1 MANAVYSVYCK
12 EYYGDPVTMKF
23 SNWDDYVVCDI
34 DSTKYG
40 SKSIILYP
48 DELKVIID
56 TIKNK
61 LTLFSLIIT
70 DYHLYL
76 NAKINATNMAD
87 LKLTPD
93 NGDMEMSFEVD
104 ALSLYNTLKYLYE
117 QMTEDKE
124 KEQC

>member
-12 EYYGDPVTMKF
+12 ECYGDLANMKF
-23 SNWDDYVVCDI
+23 SNEDAFVLCNI

-56 TIKNK
+56 AIKNN
-61 LTLFSLIIT
+61 LTLFSLIIPG
-70 DYHLYL
+70 YSLYL
-76 NAKINATNMAD
+76 SAKINATNMAD

-104 ALSLYNTLKYLYE
+104 ALSLYSTLKYLYE
-117 QMTEDKE
+117 QITEKGE
-124 KEQC
+124 E